1 MYCNEC
7 GTAGDPKEKS
17 AGHFWIELLLWIQ
30 LLLWAVTA
38 SIVLTLRGDF
48 TATLL
53 VATAPLS
60 YSLWRVFRKTKVCSH
75 CGSSSLISARSP
87 VAVLAQRVRD

>member
-48 TATLL
+48 TSTLL

-60 YSLWRVFRKTKVCSH
+60 YSLWRVFRKTKVCSN
-75 CGSSSLISARSP
+75 CGSCSLISTRSP
-87 VAVLAQRVRD
+87 AAVLARSVRD